1 MITNFKKY
9 FVLKN
14 YLTYLTY
21 LIPCLRGRC
30 KETYSQHGEDLL
42 IRSAL
47 KMIGVEKPSYLD
59 IGTNYP
65 ILGNNTFLF
74 YSKGSCGVCIEPN
87 PDLFKLIVGSRKR
100 DICLN
105 IGVGVT
111 NNSSLNFYVMS
122 ANALSTFVKSEADKY
137 VKENNYGTQRIEKII
152 KVPVTSIDSIMT
164 RYFPGGVDVVSLDTE
179 GYDFEI
185 LKSLNL
191 KEYRPKVFCVETLRY
206 EKEKKLK
213 KQDEIIAFMAERGY
227 FLYADTYIN
236 SIFVDKGIWPF

>member
-1 MITNFKKY
+1 MSFKKY

-14 YLTYLTY
+14 YINYFTY

-30 KETYSQHGEDLL
+30 KESYSQHGEDLL

-74 YSKGSCGVCIEPN
+74 YSKGSRGVCIEPN
-87 PDLFKLIVGSRKR
+87 PELFKLILGSRKR
-100 DICLN
+100 DTCLN
-105 IGVGVT
+105 IGIGVT
-111 NNSSLNFYVMS
+111 DGDSLDFYMMSS
-122 ANALSTFVKSEADKY
+122 NALSTFVKSEADKY
-137 VKENNYGTQRIEKII
+137 VKENNYGTQRIEKTI
-152 KVPVTSIDSIMT
+152 KVPVVSIDSIMT
-164 RYFPGGVDVVSLDTE
+164 RYFSSGVDIVSLDTE

-191 KEYRPKVFCVETLRY
+191 KKYRPKVFCVETLHY
-206 EKEKKLK
+206 EKEQKLK
-213 KQDEIIAFMAERGY
+213 KQDEIISYMTEHGY
-227 FLYADTYIN
+227 FLYADTYVN
-236 SIFVDKGIWPF
+236 SIFVDKRIWHF